1 MKKSIAAVF
10 VAAVLVVVSTILF
23 LKIFAEQDSYNQVA
37 NQVVELINARD
48 YAAIGKLFNKEMSQ
62 ALPPQKATQ
71 FFRGLSGQV
80 GKIQK
85 LDEPMLKDGWT
96 IFPAHGERGKL
107 DMSLVLD
114 DENKIAGLKF
124 ILPNAETGQTVT
136 KVANRLVEL
145 INAADYSGVAKLF
158 NREMSQALPLTQADG
173 FFKSLTTQFGTI
185 QKLGKPTS
193 NAEWTVFRAD
203 CERGALEMSLAL
215 DAQSKIAGLNF
226 KPFGR

>member
-10 VAAVLVVVSTILF
+10 VAAFLVVALTILF
-23 LKIFAEQDSYNQVA
+23 QKVFAGPRSYNQVA
-37 NQVVELINARD
+37 HQVVALINARD
-48 YAAIGKLFNKEMSQ
+48 YAALGELFNKEMSQ
-62 ALPPQKATQ
+62 ALPPQKAAE

-85 LDEPMLKDGWT
+85 LDEPMLNDGWT
-96 IFPAHGERGKL
+96 IFPAHCERGKL

-114 DENKIAGLKF
+114 EKSKIAGLKF
-124 ILPNAETGQTVT
+124 ILPNADTGQAVT

-145 INAADYSGVAKLF
+145 INAADYPGVGKLF
-158 NREMSQALPLTQADG
+158 NREMSQALPPGKADG
-173 FFKSLTTQFGTI
+173 FFKGLTAQVGRI
-185 QKLGKPTS
+185 QKLGEPIS
-193 NAEWTVFRAD
+193 NAGWTVFHAD

-215 DAQSKIAGLNF
+215 DGQGRIAGLNF